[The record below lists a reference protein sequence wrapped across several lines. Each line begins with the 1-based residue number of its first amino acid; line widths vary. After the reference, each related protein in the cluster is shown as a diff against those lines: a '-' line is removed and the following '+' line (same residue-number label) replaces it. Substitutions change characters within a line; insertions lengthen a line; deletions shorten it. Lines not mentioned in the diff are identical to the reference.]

1 MQHGGKRRG
10 AGRPKGSTKKGTKID
25 EFNMMLRAQNHSED
39 MLSIIVDLAH
49 NSLNESIQ
57 LAAATQILDRAHGKP
72 GQIKMP
78 EPDDGTKALA
88 EAMIA
93 FNDSPYMNRDAPLVG
108 NRDASSAGK
117 SILDED

>member
-1 MQHGGKRRG
+1 MQHGGKRPG

-25 EFNMMLRAQNHSED
+25 EFNMILRAQGHSKE
-39 MLSIIVDLAH
+39 MLGIIVDLAK

-78 EPDDGTKALA
+78 EPED
-88 EAMIA
+88 EASA
-93 FNDSPYMNRDAPLVG
+93 FMRDLLGIDNSPNMNWDAPLVG
-108 NRDASSAGK
+108 K
-117 SILDED
+117 SILDDD